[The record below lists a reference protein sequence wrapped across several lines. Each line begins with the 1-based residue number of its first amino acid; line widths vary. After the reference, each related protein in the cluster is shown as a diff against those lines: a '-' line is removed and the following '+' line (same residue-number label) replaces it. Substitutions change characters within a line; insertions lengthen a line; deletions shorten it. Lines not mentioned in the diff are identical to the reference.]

1 VVRPALTL
9 TLLLASAFSADEYY
23 IYYSLTSRDLIAVQE
38 SLKISRTMTP
48 LHGRAEPLCSFET
61 DEHDFVSF
69 AEKNRMKLA
78 ECLLENSA
86 SIRSYGDFSS
96 MSSRKNVDILTTP
109 VLPVQVEFNDGLVT
123 IKKIEQTDNHR

>member
-1 VVRPALTL
+1 MVRPALTL
-9 TLLLASAFSADEYY
+9 TLLLAAAVSADEYY

-38 SLKISRTMTP
+38 SLKVSRAMTP

-61 DEHDFVSF
+61 DEHTFGSF
-69 AEKNRMKLA
+69 AAKNRMKLA

-86 SIRSYGDFSS
+86 SLRSYGDFSS
-96 MSSRKNVDILTTP
+96 RTSQKNIDILTTP

-123 IKKIEQTDNHR
+123 IKKIQ